1 PTHHEGELGE
11 LHQEQL
17 PYSYYYFPFCMIGTI
32 IDSAEN
38 LIEVL
43 RDDRIENS
51 FYMRPF
57 LLLLFPI
64 LVHDGHII
72 DSTENLVE
80 VLRNDHIVNSIFM

>member
-1 PTHHEGELGE
+1 MWIAGPTHHEGELGE

-51 FYMRPF
+51 FYMVSLYFYSTIHSCLF
-57 LLLLFPI
+57 LLSDLSYPTI
-64 LVHDGHII
+64 
-72 DSTENLVE
+72 SYPCA
-80 VLRNDHIVNSIFM
+80 